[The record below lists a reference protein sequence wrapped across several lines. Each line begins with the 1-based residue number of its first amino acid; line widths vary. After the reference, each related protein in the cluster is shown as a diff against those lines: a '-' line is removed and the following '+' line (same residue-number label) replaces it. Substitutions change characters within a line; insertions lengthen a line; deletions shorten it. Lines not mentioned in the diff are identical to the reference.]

1 LEKPL
6 IKKIADFVLLPLR
19 VIMPPKKIRKIGLT
33 PMIDERHNIVLEHVK
48 GKLLDVGCGDNLL
61 VKQYGDGIGVDVF
74 PWKGIDILIHTP
86 FMPFSEK
93 KFDTVTFMASINH
106 IPESIRIQVLREA
119 KRVLKDDGQII
130 ITMITPK
137 ISYLGHNF
145 LWGWRD
151 PDIQDRGMKEGE
163 EWGFSPKQMIEILKK
178 AGLKIE
184 SHKKFVYGLNHLY
197 IVKK

>member
-1 LEKPL
+1 M
-6 IKKIADFVLLPLR
+6 KKIADFVLLPLR
-19 VIMPPKKIRKIGLT
+19 VILPPKKIRKIGLT

-106 IPESIRIQVLREA
+106 IPEPIRIQVLCEV

-163 EWGFSPKQMIEILKK
+163 VWGFSPKQMVEIVKK
-178 AGLKIE
+178 AGLRIE